1 MTTVLLARHGETT
14 WNRDGRLQG
23 WAPTPL
29 TDRGHDQAR
38 ALAAAVAADYD
49 VDHLLASDL
58 RRARQT
64 ASYLADSVGCEPTF
78 ESAWRERDFGR
89 YQGLPREAVF
99 EEHDRLS
106 LDRAGRAAVDARPES
121 GESLRDLNERVLAR
135 WERVCAESAPDETI
149 AVVCHGG
156 PLYLLMGALADRD
169 IVSAVVDGEQH
180 NCALNEVRVTG
191 EAATIVAENRTE
203 FLDATADARAP

>member
-14 WNRDGRLQG
+14 WNRAGRIQG
-23 WAPTPL
+23 WAPTSL

-38 ALAAAVAADYD
+38 ALATAVATDYD
-49 VDHLLASDL
+49 VDRLVASDL

-64 ASYLADSVGCEPTF
+64 ASYLADRVGCEPVL

-89 YQGLPREAVF
+89 YQGFPCEEVF

-106 LDRAGRAAVDARPES
+106 IDHAGRDAIETRPES
-121 GESLRDLNERVLAR
+121 GESLLDVRERVLSGWDR
-135 WERVCAESAPDETI
+135 LVAEAAPDETV

-156 PLYLLMGALADRD
+156 PLSLLVGTAAGRD
-169 IVSAVVDGEQH
+169 VVSAILDGEQD
-180 NCALNEVRVTG
+180 NCGLNEVRVGDGT
-191 EAATIVAENRTE
+191 TRLVAENRTD
-203 FLDATADARAP
+203 FLPAADTPTS

>member
-29 TDRGHDQAR
+29 TDRGHEQSR

-49 VDHLLASDL
+49 VDRVLASDL

-64 ASYLADSVGCEPTF
+64 VSYLADHVGHEPAF
-78 ESAWRERDFGR
+78 ETAWRERDFGR
-89 YQGLPREAVF
+89 YQGLPHEAVF

-106 LDRAGRAAVDARPES
+106 LSRAGRDAVDARPES
-121 GESLRDLNERVLAR
+121 GESLRDVRERVVSGWERVLA
-135 WERVCAESAPDETI
+135 ESGPDETV

-156 PLYLLMGALADRD
+156 PLHLLLGAVEDRD
-169 IVSAVVDGEQH
+169 IVTAVTEGEQH
-180 NCALNEVRVTG
+180 NCGLNELRVDAG
-191 EAATIVAENRTE
+191 EARLVAENRTE
-203 FLDATADARAP
+203 FLDAVSA

>member
-1 MTTVLLARHGETT
+1 MPTVLLARHGETT

-38 ALAAAVAADYD
+38 ALAVAVATEYD
-49 VDHLLASDL
+49 VDRVVASDL

-64 ASYLADSVGCEPTF
+64 ATHLADRVGHEPTF

-89 YQGLPREAVF
+89 YQGLPHETVF
-99 EEHDRLS
+99 EDHERLS
-106 LDRAGRAAVDARPES
+106 LARAGRDAVDARPES
-121 GESLRDLNERVLAR
+121 GESLREVRERVLSGWERVLA
-135 WERVCAESAPDETI
+135 ESDPDETV
-149 AVVCHGG
+149 AVVAHGG
-156 PLYLLMGALADRD
+156 PLYLLLGAVDDRD

-180 NCALNEVRVTG
+180 NCALNEVRVNDG
-191 EAATIVAENRTE
+191 APRVVSENRTD
-203 FLDATADARAP
+203 FLDAPSA

>member
-1 MTTVLLARHGETT
+1 MTTLLLARHGETM

-38 ALAAAVAADYD
+38 ALADAVAADYD
-49 VDHLLASDL
+49 VDRILASDL

-64 ASYLADSVGCEPTF
+64 ADHLADAVGREPTF

-99 EEHDRLS
+99 ETHDRLS
-106 LDRAGRAAVDARPES
+106 IPRAGQDAVDARPES

-135 WERVCAESAPDETI
+135 WERVVAESAADETV

-156 PLYLLMGALADRD
+156 PLYLLLGAVTGRD
-169 IVSAVVDGEQH
+169 IATAVTEGEQH
-180 NCALNEVRVTG
+180 NCALNELHVTDD
-191 EAATIVAENRTE
+191 EATVVAENHTG
-203 FLDATADARAP
+203 FLDAPTA

>member
-29 TDRGHDQAR
+29 TDRGHEQSR

-49 VDHLLASDL
+49 VDRVLASDL

-64 ASYLADSVGCEPTF
+64 VSYLADRVGQDPAF
-78 ESAWRERDFGR
+78 ETTWRERDFGR

-99 EEHDRLS
+99 EDHDRLS
-106 LDRAGRAAVDARPES
+106 LARAGRDAVDARPES
-121 GESLRDLNERVLAR
+121 GESLRDVRERVLSG
-135 WERVCAESAPDETI
+135 WERMLAESGDDETV

-156 PLYLLMGALADRD
+156 PLHLLLGAVEGRD
-169 IVSAVVDGEQH
+169 VVSAVVKGEQH
-180 NCALNEVRVTG
+180 NCGLNELRVDDG
-191 EAATIVAENRTE
+191 DARLVAENRTE
-203 FLDATADARAP
+203 FLDTVSA